1 MIRAQQWTNDFIF
14 GKMGS
19 TVSKVAPVVNG
30 YFIASN
36 HKAITLCHQAGKG
49 NQTIGH
55 LRLTLPD
62 LKFKVSPMVKEVFK
76 WLKHPKNFQSRNLPK

>member
-1 MIRAQQWTNDFIF
+1 M
-14 GKMGS
+14 S
-19 TVSKVAPVVNG
+19 PKVIKIAPLAKG
-30 YFIASN
+30 Y
-36 HKAITLCHQAGKG
+36 KAITRRRQTGQG

-76 WLKHPKNFQSRNLPK
+76 WPNYKNHSQWGNMLKSWESIRKQSTNGFTRVGSR